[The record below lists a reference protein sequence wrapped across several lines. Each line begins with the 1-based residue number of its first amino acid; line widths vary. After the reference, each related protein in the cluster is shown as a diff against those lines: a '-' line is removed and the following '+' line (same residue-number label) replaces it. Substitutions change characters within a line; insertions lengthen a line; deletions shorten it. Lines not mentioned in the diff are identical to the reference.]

1 MEFTAPISRFMS
13 RKMIT
18 VAPGDRMT
26 LVKEIF
32 EKNRIHH
39 IPVVR
44 HNSLVGI
51 ISKQDYMH
59 FLRGDNQSP
68 YDELV
73 EQSRL
78 HSYRVEDVMTTGIA
92 TLESSE
98 RVNVALE
105 VLAENLFH
113 AIPIVDNGELVGM
126 FSTLDIIKTLQ
137 EEDLA
142 RIKAN

>member
-39 IPVVR
+39 LPVVR

-68 YDELV
+68 MMSWSSKADY
-73 EQSRL
+73 
-78 HSYRVEDVMTTGIA
+78 IA
-92 TLESSE
+92 I
-98 RVNVALE
+98 AWK
-105 VLAENLFH
+105 
-113 AIPIVDNGELVGM
+113 M
-126 FSTLDIIKTLQ
+126 
-137 EEDLA
+137 
-142 RIKAN
+142 